1 MSDPLFAEIE
11 AKILDMRIEPGEG
24 AENAIDMIA
33 SIAGG
38 VNGDEAEGDDG
49 WRDAL
54 RAALLECAAFA
65 VAGLRDAGAIS

>member
-33 SIAGG
+33 SIASE
-38 VNGDEAEGDDG
+38 VTRDGDFG
-49 WRDAL
+49 DAL

-65 VAGLRDAGAIS
+65 VAGLRDAEVPS